1 MPEALPYISVEV
13 RRLIQRSLDEIYL
26 DADRRTAGDA
36 VGMAETVE
44 VLESLLRRLDVAGL
58 TGEDPSGALW
68 AFQRSGSLPFEIDG
82 LARHERPEINNEAV
96 RHMNPVDDVATD
108 AVTSSDTPAVV
119 APSAPAA
126 APTPEASAAPASN
139 STWQPI
145 EAAAEADGVDIS
157 TRISAGLTPADTP
170 GDADEAALMANIDVA
185 LSEIDTAAD
194 VRDGTENGVPPPADP
209 AQRDAMDDLERE
221 LSDLDM

>member
-1 MPEALPYISVEV
+1 M
-13 RRLIQRSLDEIYL
+13 
-26 DADRRTAGDA
+26 
-36 VGMAETVE
+36 
-44 VLESLLRRLDVAGL
+44 AGL

-96 RHMNPVDDVATD
+96 RHMNPVDDVAVG
-108 AVTSSDTPAVV
+108 AVTSSDTPSVV

-145 EAAAEADGVDIS
+145 EEAAETDGVDIS
-157 TRISAGLTPADTP
+157 TRISAGLIPADTP

-185 LSEIDTAAD
+185 LSEIDSAAD
-194 VRDGTENGVPPPADP
+194 VREGTENGTPPPADP
-209 AQRDAMDDLERE
+209 VQRDAIDDLERE